1 MGIAALVLG
10 IIAFITAITVILAP
24 LGIILAV
31 VGLILGIVDT
41 VKKGKAGQK
50 KAISIVGL
58 VICAIMFVILIVESF
73 VVGLGFLISSNSIMD
88 ADSSIFSS
96 AKKEDYNNDYD
107 AYLEDEYNNTVNL
120 ENYASELENKY
131 VNDNSSDTT
140 SITGSSSSKTSPLTF
155 GEWGIASK
163 YYSGEYVN
171 VPVRVTNIT
180 RGSAAAQEVEEY
192 CNSGSSIYKYE
203 DAEDGMEWAVVEY
216 EVDLSDFDTNTSVSL
231 DRKITGTGDNSSVKH
246 RGTTY
251 IISTMNMSFDY
262 DSGKIVTSK
271 FATQLPT
278 GCHDYLIV
286 LGSSS
291 STQAFFQGE

>member
-24 LGIILAV
+24 LGVILAV
-31 VGLILGIVDT
+31 VGLILGIIDT
-41 VKKGKAGQK
+41 VKKGKTGEK
-50 KAISIVGL
+50 KVISIVGL
-58 VICAIMFVILIVESF
+58 IICAIMFVILIIESLL
-73 VVGLGFLISSNSIMD
+73 VVLGLTIHSTVYDVMEN
-88 ADSSIFSS
+88 
-96 AKKEDYNNDYD
+96 DYNNMVGNFENSMGND
-107 AYLEDEYNNTVNL
+107 YNNIF
-120 ENYASELENKY
+120 ENTNINNNSST
-131 VNDNSSDTT
+131 DNSSNTT
-140 SITGSSSSKTSPLTF
+140 PVTGVSSSKTSPLTF

-216 EVDLSDFDTNTSVSL
+216 EIDLSDFDTDTIVNL
-231 DRKITGTGDNSSVKH
+231 DRRITGTGDNSSVKH